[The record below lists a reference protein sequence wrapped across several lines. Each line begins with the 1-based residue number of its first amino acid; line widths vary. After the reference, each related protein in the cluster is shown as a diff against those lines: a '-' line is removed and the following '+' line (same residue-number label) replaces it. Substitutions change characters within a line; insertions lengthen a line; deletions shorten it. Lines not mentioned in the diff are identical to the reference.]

1 MKHFRIGFGYISIS
15 PLDWIRHS
23 LHGISAANILR
34 WISTVDKKVDETSF
48 EFDWRIRRWVKETNP
63 VIGRADNKGK
73 GTETE
78 GFQNKVLEISKPITN
93 LIFISDEKF

>member
-1 MKHFRIGFGYISIS
+1 MR
-15 PLDWIRHS
+15 L
-23 LHGISAANILR
+23 
-34 WISTVDKKVDETSF
+34 
-48 EFDWRIRRWVKETNP
+48 VKETNA

-93 LIFISDEKF
+93 RIFLSDEKF